1 MKKWMFAT
9 MVALLVLSLALAGCG
24 ATPEPEP
31 TEAAATEAPAPEPTE
46 APAAEP
52 EEGGLK
58 VGMVSDVGGI
68 DDASFNENTW
78 AGLERARGG
87 VGCAGPV
94 HREPGPGGL

>member
-1 MKKWMFAT
+1 MKKWLFAT
-9 MVALLVLSLALAGCG
+9 LVALLALSLVL
-24 ATPEPEP
+24 
-31 TEAAATEAPAPEPTE
+31 TE

-52 EEGGLK
+52 AEEGGLK

-78 AGLERARGG
+78 DGLERAQEELG
-87 VGCAGPV
+87 VAGPV